1 MNKPTMS
8 KELMATHNEIDSLTL
23 TVMDMELDSLK
34 ADYIAKHGDLS
45 ERTALYD
52 DNASREAIAYRRERE
67 AIKDKYDDMLF
78 KSWKTHDI
86 A

>member
-1 MNKPTMS
+1 MNKPTMN

-34 ADYIAKHGDLS
+34 ADYIAQHGDLS

-52 DNASREAIAYRRERE
+52 DNVSREAIAYRRERE
-67 AIKDKYDDMLF
+67 AIKAKYDAMMF